1 MEINVITFYTKIILC
16 ILIFSIK
23 MSQLKDKKFT
33 AFVEFR
39 KQKKII
45 FFRNLK
51 IGGNVENFP
60 YPLICLMI
68 SIQI

>member
-23 MSQLKDKKFT
+23 MSKLKDKKFT

-39 KQKKII
+39 KQIKII